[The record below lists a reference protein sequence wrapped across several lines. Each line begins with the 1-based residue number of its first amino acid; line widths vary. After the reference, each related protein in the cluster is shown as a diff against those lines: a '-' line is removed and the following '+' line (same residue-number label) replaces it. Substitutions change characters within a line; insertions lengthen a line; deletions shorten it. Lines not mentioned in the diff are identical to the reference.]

1 MKTRGAGVA
10 VPRYARI
17 ALSIVLLYGG
27 WLVAPRSSAVVFFA
41 VMGLL
46 AGLAVLTL
54 PKADRPYFLV
64 ALVLVTGGTAAA
76 NWLLP

>member
-1 MKTRGAGVA
+1 MA

-17 ALSIVLLYGG
+17 AIAIVLLYAG
-27 WLVAPRSSAVVFFA
+27 WVVAPRSSFVAFLAVV
-41 VMGLL
+41 GLL
-46 AGLAVLTL
+46 VGLAVLTL
-54 PKADRPYFLV
+54 PKADRPYLLV